1 MKRKQDLELP
11 FILSPGAYPLLV
23 PRRFSQLKA
32 YLLRTIDPYLLL
44 VWLLVLPAI
53 TPLIQPTLT
62 RSADG
67 LLHLYRLVALDQTVQ
82 QGIWFPRWLPDLA
95 YGYGFPL
102 FIFYAPL
109 SYYITLLLKLLGLD
123 MIAAFNASLILALL
137 AAGSGTYLFV
147 KELLGPRAGLLAGIA
162 YVYAPF
168 QLLNALS
175 RGGLPAAWAMALFP
189 FVFWAFKRLM
199 KQTLQQEEK
208 FLLPY
213 LPLSAL
219 ILGLALLSHNTLSL
233 LFIPL
238 FSLYIGIE
246 LLGHAGPPRLFRQLL
261 AQIGLAIM
269 LGLGLAAFFLMPAI
283 LEQEFAQ
290 VHRVV
295 TSPDF
300 DFRFNFVSLKEL
312 FSLPRPANTGLLNPP
327 TPLTLGLAQVTL
339 AVIGLF
345 TLVWHTVTP
354 INSGLKSWPPYSRLI
369 LFTTLSS
376 AIAIFMMLPA
386 SLAMWE
392 QLPLLAF
399 VQFPH
404 RLLGPVALILAILA
418 GAAGLS
424 QNSRWNFGLSLI
436 GLAMLFLTQ
445 VPLLYPRY
453 DNHLSRQP
461 TLIDMM
467 AYEHSSGVIGTT
479 SFGEYL
485 PIWVNQIP
493 RESPLEP
500 MYHAGGPIERL
511 DRAYLPQE
519 AAVESASYRVNQV
532 KLVINSPEPY
542 QAIFHT
548 FYFPGWTA
556 LVNGQPVPIAPVT
569 ERGLIGVTMPAGRQQ
584 LHLFFQETSLRRA
597 ANSLSLLSLAA
608 LLITFILSLR
618 PNQKLMT
625 VNNTSLRT
633 THYTLRTTFTQ
644 PQLFILTG
652 LALLL
657 TGLKL
662 FYFDQFD
669 NPLKRSFNST
679 AAPALVNFGNQ
690 VNLLN
695 YELEPSTAAPGQS
708 FQLTLYWQASHPLT
722 TNYSALAHLVDAA
735 GHLYASQDNL
745 HPGMLPATQWPP
757 WGFVQD
763 QHQVFIPAGTPP
775 GDYFLVAGLYDP
787 ATWVRLP
794 VIHGPETAWPDVMA
808 VPVTVLKPDRPPS
821 LTELN
826 IAWPVEADVGP
837 ELRLLGATPERAAL
851 VRNDF
856 LRLAIFWEAKIKPV
870 QDYQIRLRLLSSTG
884 QPALQQTNQ
893 PSHNRYPTTRWSAG
907 ERVRDNHALWLP
919 ADLPAGIYHLQVQVI
934 TEAEQALGPWLELG
948 LME

>member
-1 MKRKQDLELP
+1 VKRKQDLELP
-11 FILSPGAYPLLV
+11 FTLSPSAYPLFI
-23 PRRFSQLKA
+23 PRRFAQVKTH
-32 YLLRTIDPYLLL
+32 LLRTIDPYLLL
-44 VWLLVLPAI
+44 VWLLSLPAI

-67 LLHLYRLVALDQTVQ
+67 LLHLYRLVALDQTIQ
-82 QGIWFPRWLPDLA
+82 QGLWFPRWLPDLA

-102 FIFYAPL
+102 FVFYAPL
-109 SYYITLLLKLLGLD
+109 AYYITLLLKQLGLD
-123 MIAAFNASLILALL
+123 MIAAFNTSLMLALL
-137 AAGSGTYLFV
+137 TAGAGVYLFV
-147 KELLGPRAGLLAGIA
+147 KALLGPRAGLLAGMA

-189 FVFWAFKRLM
+189 FAFWAFRRLI
-199 KQTLQQEEK
+199 KQGLQQEEK

-213 LPLSAL
+213 LPVSAL

-238 FSLYIGIE
+238 FSLYIGVE
-246 LLGHAGPPRLFRQLL
+246 LLSLSASRLRTFQHLL
-261 AQIGLAIM
+261 AQIGLAII
-269 LGLGLAAFFLMPAI
+269 LALGLAAFFLMPAM

-290 VHRVV
+290 VHRVI

-312 FSLPRPANTGLLNPP
+312 FSLPRPANTGLLNPL
-327 TPLTLGLAQVTL
+327 TPPTLGLAQVTL
-339 AVIGLF
+339 AVIGLII
-345 TLVWHTVTP
+345 LVWHTVTP
-354 INSGLKSWPPYSRLI
+354 INPEGKLGPSKLI
-369 LFTTLSS
+369 LFTVLSLT
-376 AIAIFMMLPA
+376 AGIFMMLPT
-386 SLAMWE
+386 SLRLWE

-404 RLLGPVALILAILA
+404 RLLGPVALVLAVLA

-424 QNSRWNFGLSLI
+424 QTSRWSFWLNVI
-436 GLAMLFLTQ
+436 GLLMLFLSH

-453 DNHLSRQP
+453 DDRLSRQP
-461 TLIDMM
+461 TLLDMM

-493 RESPLEP
+493 RESPLES
-500 MYHAGGPIERL
+500 MYQAGGPIERL
-511 DRAYLPQE
+511 DRAYLPQG
-519 AAVESASYRVNQV
+519 ATVESGSYQVNQT
-532 KLVINSPEPY
+532 KLVIDSPEPY

-556 LVNGQPVPIAPVT
+556 LVNDQPAPIAPVT
-569 ERGLIGVTMPAGRQQ
+569 ERGLIGVTIPAGRQE
-584 LHLFFQETSLRRA
+584 LHLFFQETPLRRT
-597 ANSLSLLSLAA
+597 ANGISLLTLAA
-608 LLITFILSLR
+608 LLITFIFSLR
-618 PNQKLMT
+618 SNQKII
-625 VNNTSLRT
+625 VSNEKSLHLT
-633 THYTLRTTFTQ
+633 PYALRATFTQ
-644 PQLFILTG
+644 PQFLILTG
-652 LALLL
+652 LALTL

-679 AAPALVNFGNQ
+679 AASALANFGDQ
-690 VNLLN
+690 VNLLD
-695 YELEPSTAAPGQS
+695 YELESSTAMPGQS
-708 FQLTLYWQASHPLT
+708 FQLTLYWQARHALT
-722 TNYSALAHLVDAA
+722 TNYSALAHLVDEA
-735 GHLYASQDNL
+735 GQIYAGQDNL

-763 QHQVFIPAGTPP
+763 QHELFIPPGTPP
-775 GDYFLVAGLYDP
+775 GDYFLVTGLYDP
-787 ATWVRLP
+787 ATWIRLP
-794 VIHGPETAWPDVMA
+794 VSQGPEPAWPDVMA
-808 VPVTVLKPDRPPS
+808 IPVVVLKPDRPPS
-821 LTELN
+821 LKQLN
-826 IAWPVEADVGP
+826 ITWPVEADVGP
-837 ELRLLGATPERAAL
+837 ELRLLGATPERATL

-856 LRLAIFWEAKIKPV
+856 LRLAIFWEAKRKPN
-870 QDYQIRLRLLSSTG
+870 QDYQIRLRLLSATG
-884 QPALQQTNQ
+884 QPALQKVNQ

-919 ADLPAGIYHLQVQVI
+919 ADLPAGIYRLQVQVI

-948 LME
+948 MMK